1 MGSNPISL
9 EGNIT
14 ILLKFYFFCSFRF
27 ITETNLKNHEKSHL
41 LDEMKHECDVCDKK
55 FASKHSL
62 VNHKRGHAFRKYY

>member
-1 MGSNPISL
+1 MRSNPISP
-9 EGNIT
+9 EVRKYNNFNEVGF
-14 ILLKFYFFCSFRF
+14 FYSFRF

-62 VNHKRGHAFRKYY
+62 VNHKRGHAFRK